1 MNYVSILGRISQG
14 ANMLARR
21 ILVLLAATTALAAG
35 GTQGEA
41 VPTGPGRITFVSTRD
56 GSAQVYVMNADGSH
70 VTQLTRPPGEYH
82 APVFSPDGRKIAL
95 VSAYNET
102 PQVYIMNADGSQMT
116 RLTSPPGAN
125 GTPTFSPDGRTIAF
139 VSNRDG
145 GHVQIYLMNI
155 DGSRVTRLTS
165 YKEGASSPSFSPDG
179 RRIAFDANE
188 DLNSQIYV
196 TDRDGSHAV
205 RLTAPPRVHHAPAF
219 SPDGRS
225 IAFVCQPE
233 GGGSVQI
240 CVMNANGSH
249 VRQLTRWPQPGQ
261 RIAMNANM
269 FPHFSLDGRTIVF
282 TSMRS
287 GTEQIHL
294 MNADGSGVVRLT
306 NPPGENFGPT
316 FGR

>member
-1 MNYVSILGRISQG
+1 MSFAPAKFPPRLLRNPEGNNYVGILGRLSQG

-82 APVFSPDGRKIAL
+82 APVFSPDGR
-95 VSAYNET
+95 
-102 PQVYIMNADGSQMT
+102 
-116 RLTSPPGAN
+116 
-125 GTPTFSPDGRTIAF
+125 
-139 VSNRDG
+139 
-145 GHVQIYLMNI
+145 
-155 DGSRVTRLTS
+155 
-165 YKEGASSPSFSPDG
+165 
-179 RRIAFDANE
+179 
-188 DLNSQIYV
+188 
-196 TDRDGSHAV
+196 
-205 RLTAPPRVHHAPAF
+205 
-219 SPDGRS
+219 S
-225 IAFVCQPE
+225 IAFVYQPE

-294 MNADGSGVVRLT
+294 MNPDGSGVVRLT